1 MDVPRPLF
9 SESSQND
16 AVNSVNPS
24 TTPSLVESAASYL
37 SQSRM
42 SLMSPRA
49 EEKITAIACIANRLL
64 FADGF
69 QREILEAMRLVHMDL
84 RATLAQS
91 VTPQTVKAI
100 EHQSNIVGSILTQW
114 TRKHQAFSEELE
126 SLNFQNTANTP
137 QEALTL
143 KAKVLRIPEING
155 CELNFAAA
163 QRLQKFFVEWVMS
176 PFLATGPTT
185 HDLPHFVAAAKQ
197 IQTCFDKVRDRFED
211 AAFSAEQLSRDTV
224 KAWQNV
230 ARMRAEVEEKNSLQ
244 QEKYQDK
251 SNRSKRGFK
260 SFFSKLKGH
269 SKKDSEDITSGSEDD
284 LQKVLPA
291 PHLDLGLQ
299 EAGKCPHLAVFPPA
313 PLSVLESQQ
322 KDLQRHHEHL
332 RRLSQLSRPETIRV
346 VSNSS
351 QIRSPKSD
359 EHRRDVPPILESPRR
374 PTASQPEHAAKFI
387 PYSTSKENCR
397 HDHEAEKNSHGS
409 VPHRKQIVD
418 ERIDPTFTELS
429 ELTQLE
435 TEILEASVPDHASQP
450 ESDEDPEAAKS
461 WWRERALQDLEAGVT
476 GDADI
481 QGHEKASED
490 LTEEERTRRKGKAMA
505 KALAMLE
512 GEAGGHT
519 EENGGGPIT
528 YDFSRLSFRPD
539 QTERFGRQL

>member
-16 AVNSVNPS
+16 AVNSVDSS
-24 TTPSLVESAASYL
+24 TTPSLAESAASSL
-37 SQSRM
+37 LQSRM

-49 EEKITAIACIANRLL
+49 EERITAIACIANRLL

-69 QREILEAMRLVHMDL
+69 QREILEAIRLVHMDL
-84 RATLAQS
+84 RATLAQG

-100 EHQSNIVGSILTQW
+100 EHQSTIVGSILTQW

-126 SLNFQNTANTP
+126 SLNFKNTANTP
-137 QEALTL
+137 QEALTF

-163 QRLQKFFVEWVMS
+163 QRLQKFFVEWVIS

-230 ARMRAEVEEKNSLQ
+230 ARMRAEVEEGNSLQ
-244 QEKYQDK
+244 QGRNQDK
-251 SNRSKRGFK
+251 SNRSKHGFK

-269 SKKDSEDITSGSEDD
+269 SKKDSEYITNGSGED

-291 PHLDLGLQ
+291 SHLDLGLE
-299 EAGKCPHLAVFPPA
+299 EAGKRPHLAVFPPA

-346 VSNSS
+346 SNSS
-351 QIRSPKSD
+351 QIRSSKLD
-359 EHRRDVPPILESPRR
+359 EHRRDIPPILESPRR

-397 HDHEAEKNSHGS
+397 HDHEVEKNSHGS

-418 ERIDPTFTELS
+418 ERIDPTFTELP

-450 ESDEDPEAAKS
+450 ESEEDPEAAKS

-476 GDADI
+476 GDADF
-481 QGHEKASED
+481 QAHEKASED
-490 LTEEERTRRKGKAMA
+490 LTEVERTRRKGKAMA

-512 GEAGGHT
+512 GESGGHA

-539 QTERFGRQL
+539 QTERFGRKL